1 MNLMKGLAEKDEGE
15 GEVGGTQLGS
25 VPPAVEHRGI
35 RHVANGEMSSPV
47 RDYLEG
53 KSYTCCSCN
62 VRSSFL

>member
-15 GEVGGTQLGS
+15 GQVGGDQLGS
-25 VPPAVEHRGI
+25 VPPAAVGHRGI

-53 KSYTCCSCN
+53 KI
-62 VRSSFL
+62 LHML